1 MIKTVE
7 VPLSGHPDKICD
19 QIVDTILDEYLKRDP
34 NSRVDIQALGSHGM
48 LMIGGT
54 VDSRADF
61 DIAAITKQVHQSIGF
76 DDDVEPFVNIERPS
90 EDMSR
95 NIVNGGAQGTSIVYG
110 YATKQT
116 REYLPKAVVYANAIA
131 RRLDDLRRMDE
142 GFSFLLPDGKV
153 QIAMDGDRA
162 VSVSLSVQHQA
173 GVELSTI
180 KSALV
185 DTAIA
190 PVIGDTSGVKLYVN
204 SAGPFCSG
212 GFTACGGA
220 SGRKEIADTYGG
232 LLPHGGASF
241 SGKDPLQPARCGKY
255 MARFAAKNLVA
266 EGVAGSVLISAGYT
280 MGHAEPVF
288 LRAQTGTGED
298 ISDMVK
304 ERFDFRPAAIVER
317 LDLARPIYAQVST
330 FGQFGRDGVPWEEI
344 EQA

>member
-19 QIVDTILDEYLKRDP
+19 QIVDSILDEYLKRDP
-34 NSRVDIQALGSHGM
+34 QSRVDIQALGSHGM
-48 LMIGGT
+48 LMVGGT

-61 DIAAITKQVHQSIGF
+61 DVAAITKKVHESIGF
-76 DDDVEPFVNIERPS
+76 EDDVEPFVNIERPS

-116 REYLPKAVVYANAIA
+116 REYLPRASVYANAIA
-131 RRLDDLRRMDE
+131 RRLDDLRRVDD

-153 QIAMDGDRA
+153 QIAMAADR
-162 VSVSLSVQHQA
+162 VLSVSLSVQHKEGIEA
-173 GVELSTI
+173 SAV
-180 KSALV
+180 KSAIV
-185 DTAIA
+185 EGAIA
-190 PVIGDTSGVKLYVN
+190 PVIGDTSGVKLFVN

-212 GFTACGGA
+212 GFSACGGA

-241 SGKDPLQPARCGKY
+241 TGKDPLQPARCGQY

-266 EGVAGSVLISAGYT
+266 EGAAGSVLISTGYT
-280 MGHAEPVF
+280 MGHAEPIF
-288 LRAQTGTGED
+288 LHAQTGTGED
-298 ISDMVK
+298 ISDAVK

-317 LDLARPIYAQVST
+317 LDLARPIYAQIST
-330 FGQFGRDGVPWEEI
+330 FGQFGREGLPWEEI
-344 EQA
+344 EKA